1 MLSRHG
7 FFLTPRSLSRHSIR
21 TFTSIPALWL
31 PRKRLENDSDS
42 TSKLHKAALKLQ
54 KARSKKEP
62 PQKPQKK
69 DAAATSTPTPKP
81 KPVLGL
87 LEQQAR
93 LEKALKRRTS
103 QAKGKATS
111 GLKDIIRSSSEHH
124 DLQSFLEFAE
134 QKKLNTETAV
144 YKGTH
149 YEYIVMEALKPFG
162 FHLERIGKSNDKGTD
177 LVGQWRL
184 PGAPHEIRV
193 LVQCKVSRGLPS
205 AIRELE
211 GAYAG
216 APSGWTGDNVLAL
229 LSSSKA
235 MTKGVLDGIQRSPSP
250 IGALHIDSEGLTRQ
264 FIWNAVAGQIG
275 LAGVGV
281 TAKYSDKQMRGA
293 SAKEGVTQPIKTVVL
308 TWEGKPFVAP
318 FTAGKKSD

>member
-7 FFLTPRSLSRHSIR
+7 FSLTARSLSRHSIR
-21 TFTSIPALWL
+21 TFTSAPASWL
-31 PRKRLENDSDS
+31 PRKRPEGDSDS
-42 TSKLHKAALKLQ
+42 SSKLQ
-54 KARSKKEP
+54 KARSKLDSARKKNATISEP
-62 PQKPQKK
+62 KPELE
-69 DAAATSTPTPKP
+69 PEPKP
-81 KPVLGL
+81 KPKPMLGL

-93 LEKALKRRTS
+93 LEKSLKRRTS
-103 QAKGKATS
+103 LAKGKATS
-111 GLKDIIRSSSEHH
+111 GDKAVIRSSTEHH

-134 QKKLNTETAV
+134 RKKLNTETAV

-149 YEYIVMEALKPFG
+149 YEYIVLEALKPFG

-177 LVGQWRL
+177 LVGHWSL
-184 PGAPHEIRV
+184 PGEPHEIKV

-235 MTKGVLDGIQRSPSP
+235 MTKGVLEGIQRSPSAL
-250 IGALHIDSEGLTRQ
+250 GALHIDSDGLARQ
-264 FIWNAVAGQIG
+264 FIWNAVAGQKG

-281 TAKYSDKQMRGA
+281 TAKYSDEQSRTA
-293 SAKEGVTQPIKTVVL
+293 SAKQGTTQTIKTVAL
-308 TWEGKPFVAP
+308 TWNGKPFTP
-318 FTAGKKSD
+318 GKKADQ

>member
-7 FFLTPRSLSRHSIR
+7 CYLTSRSLSRHSIR
-21 TFTSIPALWL
+21 TFTSAPAPWL
-31 PRKRLENDSDS
+31 PRKRIEGDSDS
-42 TSKLHKAALKLQ
+42 TSKLQKALQ
-54 KARSKKEP
+54 KARSKADSS
-62 PQKPQKK
+62 QKK
-69 DAAATSTPTPKP
+69 DAASPKPEPKP

-93 LEKALKRRTS
+93 LEQALKRRTS
-103 QAKGKATS
+103 QAKGVAASGEKA
-111 GLKDIIRSSSEHH
+111 IIRSSTEHH
-124 DLQSFLEFAE
+124 DLQSFLAFAE
-134 QKKLNTETAV
+134 RKKLNQETAV

-149 YEYIVMEALKPFG
+149 YEYIVMEALKGFG

-177 LVGQWRL
+177 LVGRWNL
-184 PGAPHEIRV
+184 PGEPHEIKV

-229 LSSSKA
+229 LSSSRA
-235 MTKGVLDGIQRSPSP
+235 TSKGVLDGIQRSSSP
-250 IGALHIDSEGLTRQ
+250 LGALHIDPEGLTRQ
-264 FIWNAVAGQIG
+264 FVWNAVAGQKG

-281 TAKYSDKQMRGA
+281 TAKYSEEQSRSATAKQ
-293 SAKEGVTQPIKTVVL
+293 GVTQPIKTVVL
-308 TWEGKPFVAP
+308 TWNGKPF
-318 FTAGKKSD
+318 TAVKKAD